1 MGSRGSGQSNQS
13 SEGSSPATRIEALLD
28 QVEQIDLT
36 AIADQEARAIVGL
49 LLNLVE
55 DLRGELKKAQQEIAY
70 LRERLGWRQGGG
82 GKPGGQ
88 PGSAPSPQRHSARN
102 PGNEPSGPSSARSTS
117 TGKCS
122 WMWIE
127 RRFRRMRKTRATKPW
142 WCKSCAPPPRTCG
155 FSGRSSTRRP
165 RASADRRLQVRC
177 RSGTTGSGHDRGSA
191 LAR

>member
-28 QVEQIDLT
+28 QVQQIDLT

-122 WMWIE
+122 WMWSE
-127 RRFRRMRKTRATKPW
+127 RRFRRMRTTRATKPR
-142 WCKSCAPPPRTCG
+142 WCESCAPPPRT
-155 FSGRSSTRRP
+155 SGLPGARCTRHP
-165 RASADRRLQVRC
+165 TTSAHQPVQV
-177 RSGTTGSGHDRGSA
+177 A
-191 LAR
+191 L